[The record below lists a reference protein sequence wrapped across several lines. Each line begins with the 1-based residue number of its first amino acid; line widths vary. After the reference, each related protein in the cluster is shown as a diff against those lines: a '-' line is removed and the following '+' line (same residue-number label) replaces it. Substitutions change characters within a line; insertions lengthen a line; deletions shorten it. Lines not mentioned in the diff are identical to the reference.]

1 MPLGGTGL
9 KAIWD
14 ANPDTPYTVNH
25 WYLDINGNRDNLNKI
40 VENLTGTTDSEI
52 TPDFISKD

>member
-25 WYLDINGNRDNLNKI
+25 WYLDINGNRDDSNKK
-40 VENLTGTTDSEI
+40 VENLT
-52 TPDFISKD
+52 